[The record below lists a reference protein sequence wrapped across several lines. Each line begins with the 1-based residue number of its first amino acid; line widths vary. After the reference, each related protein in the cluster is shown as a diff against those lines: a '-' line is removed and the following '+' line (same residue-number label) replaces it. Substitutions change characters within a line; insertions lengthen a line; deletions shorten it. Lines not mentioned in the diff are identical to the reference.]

1 MPQRTL
7 RWVWSRGAG
16 LHRTWLRSGWSGI
29 GRFKVCRFKLMSA
42 VCGSSEVASTAST
55 WWQHARGSYPC
66 PRCIPLW
73 CALWPEGQP
82 EHLAWSGRFASE
94 KRGRKLSKTQQVDS
108 GDCTTSLLHH
118 PWIPS
123 QICQQHLLKSLLFK
137 LLQFRRNAVEP
148 GIQ

>member
-7 RWVWSRGAG
+7 RWVWPRGAG
-16 LHRTWLRSGWSGI
+16 LHRTWLRSGWS
-29 GRFKVCRFKLMSA
+29 R
-42 VCGSSEVASTAST
+42 
-55 WWQHARGSYPC
+55 
-66 PRCIPLW
+66 
-73 CALWPEGQP
+73 
-82 EHLAWSGRFASE
+82 WSGWSVQSSQIQTDVSSLRIFRSGLHCFHLVAACSGQLPLPAVHPTVVCPVARRAAGTSGME
-94 KRGRKLSKTQQVDS
+94 REVCIRTQHVDS